1 MVNSTNIFW
10 YLLGKMSTH
19 NIQTIDKSEK
29 TQIKSLTDFLVQLE
43 TMINSEIQLGQ
54 TAASGIAISLFRESV
69 DEKSSDPL
77 ERQKLDDIRRKIVH
91 LKGIQR
97 QVLNFLEKL
106 SNSKELSTDDLK
118 FSRILSLYISLCYK
132 SSDDIEQI
140 TDHLKKIQNIS
151 DELRKLIV
159 LTTVCNQNATCFYN
173 VMDIQL
179 RTVERAYILFHPN
192 RTHRYPRGREQ
203 LIQARLREQTRE
215 EIEEASREQAKSDDA
230 IKSITSEVEKRLK
243 RLQDMTDELNELS
256 KLFSEISEQF
266 KSLAENPSFFD
277 FMMRLFQG
285 QICETTFSEV
295 SINFQNFCSSL
306 QTTIANMFP
315 YFDEINDFKN
325 QKEAENALR
334 QQDTKHFLDRKQA
347 NIDEWKKRD
356 DELKKKEDEMR
367 IRQQNLEAKKQ
378 PRPSNLGF
386 DSD

>member
-10 YLLGKMSTH
+10 YLLGKMST
-19 NIQTIDKSEK
+19 QQQK
-29 TQIKSLTDFLVQLE
+29 TQQQIKSISDFLKPLRKN
-43 TMINSEIQLGQ
+43 IDDEIQLG
-54 TAASGIAISLFRESV
+54 TKMASGIAISLFRESV
-69 DEKSSDPL
+69 NSSSDQPNQQEL
-77 ERQKLDDIRRKIVH
+77 NGIRQNILH
-91 LKGIQR
+91 LKEIER

-106 SNSKELSTDDLK
+106 SNSSELSPDDLK
-118 FSRILSLYISLCYK
+118 LSRILDLYISLDCK
-132 SSDDIEQI
+132 SSGGFIEQI

-173 VMDIQL
+173 LMDIQL
-179 RTVERAYILFHPN
+179 RTVERAYYMIFPN
-192 RTHRYPRGREQ
+192 RTHRYPQGREQ

-215 EIEEASREQAKSDDA
+215 EIVEASIEQAKSEAA
-230 IKSITSEVEKRLK
+230 IKTINAEVEKMLK
-243 RLQDMTDELNELS
+243 RLQDMTNELNELS

-295 SINFQNFCSSL
+295 SINFQNLCSSL

-347 NIDEWKKRD
+347 NIDEWKERD
-356 DELKKKEDEMR
+356 DVLKKKEDEQR
-367 IRQQNLEAKKQ
+367 IRQQNLEAKNQ
-378 PRPSNLGF
+378 PRRSNLGF

>member
-10 YLLGKMSTH
+10 YLLDKMSTH
-19 NIQTIDKSEK
+19 IPTIPESEK
-29 TQIKSLTDFLVQLE
+29 QQIEESVKDFLVQLKKKS
-43 TMINSEIQLGQ
+43 NSEIQLGQ
-54 TAASGIAISLFRESV
+54 TAASRIFLISV
-69 DEKSSDPL
+69 DSSSDQPEQQEL
-77 ERQKLDDIRRKIVH
+77 NDIRQKILH
-91 LKGIQR
+91 LKGIER

-132 SSDDIEQI
+132 PSDVIEQI

-151 DELRKLIV
+151 DELRKLIE
-159 LTTVCNQNATCFYN
+159 LTTGCNQSATCYYKQ
-173 VMDIQL
+173 MGIQL

-192 RTHRYPRGREQ
+192 RTNKYPQGREQ
-203 LIQARLREQTRE
+203 YIPARLSDQTWE

-285 QICETTFSEV
+285 QICETTFSQV
-295 SINFQNFCSSL
+295 SINFQNFSSSL
-306 QTTIANMFP
+306 QTTIANMFQ
-315 YFDEINDFKN
+315 YIDEINEFKT

-334 QQDTKHFLDRKQA
+334 QQDTIHFLDREKA
-347 NIDEWKKRD
+347 NVNEWKKKD
-356 DELKKKEDEMR
+356 DELKKKEDEKR
-367 IRQQNLEAKKQ
+367 IRQQELKAKNQ
-378 PRPSNLGF
+378 PPHFNKLGF
-386 DSD
+386 ESD